1 MNTGISKAMPPRVNI
16 HRYTQHMPRKTVHRF
31 WRSSALPF
39 VESRCANDSAA
50 CYAPHSHASLS
61 VGAVDGGRSV
71 FCRDGQRQRLS
82 RGDVVLIPAGEVH
95 SCNPESDGRWSY
107 QMLYLDVA
115 WVSNIVGEMG
125 ALDAVVLNRLPEDV
139 APRQVHARLTRLN
152 TQLFSPAAEEDKE
165 AALLL
170 FVGDLFGPA
179 LLREGQ
185 RTPKPDSARLRAV
198 QATIEAR
205 CTESLGL
212 DELAGEAGMSRYH
225 FVRAFARVVGMT
237 PHAWQLDRRIQRARG
252 LLDQGMSLADVAL
265 QLGFADQSH
274 FQRAF
279 KQRVAATP
287 GEYRRNFV
295 QD

>member
-1 MNTGISKAMPPRVNI
+1 MKRQLAPTGL
-16 HRYTQHMPRKTVHRF
+16 YTHQMPRKTVHRF

-39 VESRCANDSAA
+39 VECRCANDSAA
-50 CYAPHSHASLS
+50 CYAPHSHPTLSL
-61 VGAVDGGRSV
+61 GAVDGGQSV
-71 FCRDGQRQRLS
+71 FSRDGQLQRLS

-95 SCNPESDGRWSY
+95 SCNPENDGRWSY
-107 QMLYLDVA
+107 QMLYLDA
-115 WVSNIVGEMG
+115 TWMSKIVDEMG
-125 ALDAVVLNRLPEDV
+125 VLDAVVLNHLPDNV
-139 APRQVHARLTRLN
+139 APREVHARLTRLN
-152 TQLFSPAAEEDKE
+152 KRLFSSLPDEDKE

-170 FVGDLFGPA
+170 FVGDLFEPA
-179 LLREGQ
+179 LFREGQ
-185 RTPKPDSARLRAV
+185 CKPKPDSPRLRAV
-198 QATIEAR
+198 QAMIAAR

-212 DELAGEAGMSRYH
+212 DELAREAGLSRYH
-225 FVRAFARVVGMT
+225 LVRSFSRVVGMT
-237 PHAWQLDRRIQRARG
+237 PHAWQLDLRIQRARS
-252 LLDQGMSLADVAL
+252 LLDQGMPLADAAL